1 MIFNQKDD
9 GSCDL
14 EFSQE
19 EIKTIS
25 EHKKIHLSAESFKR
39 FGDILVKMII
49 TFQTKFNHLGEK
61 MTYGDDVE
69 SEKPKDDI

>member
-19 EIKTIS
+19 EIKSLFEVEIFPS
-25 EHKKIHLSAESFKR
+25 NFNH
-39 FGDILVKMII
+39 
-49 TFQTKFNHLGEK
+49 TFQRNHFFIFREA
-61 MTYGDDVE
+61 
-69 SEKPKDDI
+69 